1 MDIGVIGIILSL
13 VLLTLIAY
21 RGLSVILFAP
31 VCALLAAVIAGFP
44 LMPAY
49 TELFMPKAV
58 TYIKNFFPIFLLGA
72 VFGKIMDDSGSAK
85 AIAHAIA
92 NKLGKERS
100 ILAVVLSCAI
110 LTYGGVSLFVVAFA
124 VYPIAAHLFKES
136 GTPKFLVPGS
146 IALGAFT
153 FTMTAL
159 PGTPQIQNAIPMPFF
174 KTTVY
179 AAPILGTICGAMMFA
194 LV

>member
-1 MDIGVIGIILSL
+1 MAYFSGQGRVFIGARDTNGNPLG
-13 VLLTLIAY
+13 LTFVGNVP
-21 RGLSVILFAP
+21 GL
-31 VCALLAAVIAGFP
+31 
-44 LMPAY
+44 
-49 TELFMPKAV
+49 K
-58 TYIKNFFPIFLLGA
+58 
-72 VFGKIMDDSGSAK
+72 
-85 AIAHAIA
+85 
-92 NKLGKERS
+92 
-100 ILAVVLSCAI
+100 
-110 LTYGGVSLFVVAFA
+110 VSLFVVAFA